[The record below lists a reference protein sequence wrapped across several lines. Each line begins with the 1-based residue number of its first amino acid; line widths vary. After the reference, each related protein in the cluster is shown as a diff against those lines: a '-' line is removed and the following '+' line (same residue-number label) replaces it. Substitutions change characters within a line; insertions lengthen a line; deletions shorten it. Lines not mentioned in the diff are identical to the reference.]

1 MLKVERGRKMRK
13 EFRLY
18 DDCEV
23 FREEG
28 RDGRNLI
35 REMKLIEHEVDDD
48 FDTDEETV
56 GVMQA
61 RCKRELREAIKEFS
75 RVDNPFEL
83 VRNIRDPDGD
93 TGILA

>member
-1 MLKVERGRKMRK
+1 MLKVERGRKMKK

-18 DDCEV
+18 DDSEV
-23 FREEG
+23 FRESG

-56 GVMQA
+56 EVM
-61 RCKRELREAIKEFS
+61 
-75 RVDNPFEL
+75 
-83 VRNIRDPDGD
+83 
-93 TGILA
+93 

>member
-18 DDCEV
+18 EDCEV
-23 FREEG
+23 FREG
-28 RDGRNLI
+28 RDGRNLVK
-35 REMKLIEHEVDDD
+35 EMKLIEHEVDDD

-56 GVMQA
+56 EVMQA
-61 RCKRELREAIKEFS
+61 RCKRELREAIKEFC

-83 VRNIRDPDGD
+83 VRNIREPDSD
-93 TGILA
+93 TGLLP

>member
-23 FREEG
+23 FKEG
-28 RDGRNLI
+28 RDGRNLVK
-35 REMKLIEHEVDDD
+35 EMKLIEHEVDDD

-56 GVMQA
+56 EVM
-61 RCKRELREAIKEFS
+61 
-75 RVDNPFEL
+75 
-83 VRNIRDPDGD
+83 
-93 TGILA
+93 